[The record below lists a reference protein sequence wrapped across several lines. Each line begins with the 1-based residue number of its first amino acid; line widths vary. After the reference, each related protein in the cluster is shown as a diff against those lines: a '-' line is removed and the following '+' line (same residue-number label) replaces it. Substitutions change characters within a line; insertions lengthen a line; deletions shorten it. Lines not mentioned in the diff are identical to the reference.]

1 MAAAPFMGPI
11 AGPIAAGLGSYKTYG
26 KINPMAMAMSL
37 APHIK
42 TGGYGDWGGGKS
54 IRGLLTGK
62 GPTGS
67 GRGILGKFGNTPYF
81 FVVILCAESISLKF
95 FA

>member
-1 MAAAPFMGPI
+1 MMAAAPFMGPI

-37 APHIK
+37 APHLK
-42 TGGYGDWGGGKS
+42 TGIGYGDWGGGNKW

-62 GPTGS
+62 GPTGT
-67 GRGILGKFGNTPYF
+67 GQEEF
-81 FVVILCAESISLKF
+81 
-95 FA
+95 